1 MNLYKINQNKF
12 RTFFGHSEDIIERD
26 VTMLAQKPDC
36 SSFLFLS
43 ASEIDDSNIE
53 LQDSVPTGYDF
64 TYCQEWGLE
73 VNQTKIDRVI
83 AELG

>member
-1 MNLYKINQNKF
+1 MHLYKINQNNF

>member
-12 RTFFGHSEDIIERD
+12 RTFFGHSEDIIERN

-43 ASEIDDSNIE
+43 ASEIDDSNIQ

-83 AELG
+83 TDLG

>member
-12 RTFFGHSEDIIERD
+12 RTFFGHSEDIIERN

-43 ASEIDDSNIE
+43 ASEIDDSNIQ

>member
-1 MNLYKINQNKF
+1 MHLYKINQNNF

-83 AELG
+83 AELS